1 MTPRDRQL
9 ARASLVLV
17 WLWTALVSALQAD
30 GLSRSLLSAT
40 DVVPPA
46 LYGLIIWGGS
56 GVDLLLGLWMALKPG
71 RLVYGA
77 ALAMTLLMTAVATV
91 VDPAL
96 WLHPLGAISK
106 NLPIVAL
113 LWLLIQ
119 DATT

>member
-1 MTPRDRQL
+1 MKSRERQM

-40 DVVPPA
+40 DVIPPA
-46 LYGLIIWGGS
+46 LYGLIIWGGA

-77 ALAMTLLMTAVATV
+77 ALAMTLLMTTVATV

-96 WLHPLGAISK
+96 WLHPLGPISK
-106 NLPIVAL
+106 NLPIMAL